1 MFRWLTHDL
10 QCQNLLGFSVFLQ
23 HQFNQTV
30 TMASNPSLSN
40 AFTFWRQQ
48 HNVFQVACYPKQKTS
63 VIPFNWKLRG
73 INNSEFK
80 ILITSLFI
88 SAFSVSRLKKAVLV
102 WHLKLYFTNQEFGT
116 EHARF
121 FVTYRDSNFAQFRT
135 TLHEDNNITI
145 VWRTTRGNPKIIFE
159 QNFIYYIYV

>member
-1 MFRWLTHDL
+1 MKGQVFRWLTRAL

-23 HQFNQTV
+23 RQFNQTV
-30 TMASNPSLSN
+30 SMASNPSLSN

-48 HNVFQVACYPKQKTS
+48 HNVFQVACYQKQKTT

-73 INNSEFK
+73 INNTEFE

-102 WHLKLYFTNQEFGT
+102 WHLKLYFTNQEFRNRT
-116 EHARF
+116 RKIFCELPRF
-121 FVTYRDSNFAQFRT
+121 EFRSVSYD
-135 TLHEDNNITI
+135 LAWGQQYNYCMKNNK
-145 VWRTTRGNPKIIFE
+145 G
-159 QNFIYYIYV
+159 